1 MSAKKG
7 SGSRTVSGDDVVV
20 TGSRC
25 ATMVKTEPSSSLQG
39 KKHKIGGVTTR
50 SGQQS
55 ADIIRSPGR
64 LATALSN
71 LNLKVFPQDG
81 TVLPI
86 GDPSEVVQVLQG
98 GLLRDLK
105 RQVLE
110 EKDQRVAWELEIHDL
125 EDKVKDLE
133 KVAEASSAD
142 ALATS
147 RKSQELEEGIDILKA
162 AAETFKL

>member
-1 MSAKKG
+1 MSGNIADDPFAAYHEATKVMSAKKG

-55 ADIIRSPGR
+55 ADIIRSAGR

-86 GDPSEVVQVLQG
+86 GDPLEVVQVLQG
-98 GLLRDLK
+98 GLLR
-105 RQVLE
+105 
-110 EKDQRVAWELEIHDL
+110 
-125 EDKVKDLE
+125 

-147 RKSQELEEGIDILKA
+147 RKSQEVEEGIDILKA

>member
-1 MSAKKG
+1 M
-7 SGSRTVSGDDVVV
+7 
-20 TGSRC
+20 
-25 ATMVKTEPSSSLQG
+25 
-39 KKHKIGGVTTR
+39 
-50 SGQQS
+50 
-55 ADIIRSPGR
+55 
-64 LATALSN
+64 
-71 LNLKVFPQDG
+71 
-81 TVLPI
+81 
-86 GDPSEVVQVLQG
+86 
-98 GLLRDLK
+98 
-105 RQVLE
+105 LE